1 MLVVAMKPP
10 LFPVSR
16 LPTPSIVM
24 LLEFGRCP
32 LAVKPLASSGGPL
45 IRLPPLPGWGTTPGT
60 RVTKPKR
67 ERPLL
72 AMFSMV
78 LFSSAYERSPLA
90 ACSSLTR
97 PVTLTCSATTPTSSV
112 RTPAKNLS
120 LAFTTTFVR
129 SSVLK
134 PSRLTRSE

>member
-1 MLVVAMKPP
+1 
-10 LFPVSR
+10 
-16 LPTPSIVM
+16 M

-32 LAVKPLASSGGPL
+32 LTVKPLASRAGRSSGRPVL
-45 IRLPPLPGWGTTPGT
+45 DRGTTPGT
-60 RVTKPKR
+60 RVAKPKR
-67 ERPLL
+67 ARPLL

-78 LFSSAYERSPLA
+78 SLSSVYERSPLA

-97 PVTLTCSATTPTSSV
+97 PVTLTCSVTTPTSSV
-112 RTPAKNLS
+112 RTPVENLS

-134 PSRLTRSE
+134 PSMLTRSV